1 MRRHLL
7 HWVPL
12 LVWASLI
19 SALSSIAA
27 STLDS
32 ASASVDRTTSTSFLT
47 NPRFV
52 HPAEYAVL
60 AILVV
65 RVVGAYAFRRG
76 ALLWITAMAI
86 TVVYGVADELH
97 QSFVPGRSS
106 SLNDVGFDAL
116 GALGGLVVAAAI
128 AMVSRL
134 VGTRRL

>member
-1 MRRHLL
+1 MRRHLF

-12 LVWASLI
+12 LAWASLI
-19 SALSSIAA
+19 SALSSLAA
-27 STLDS
+27 STVDS
-32 ASASVDRTTSTSFLT
+32 ASTSVDRTTSTSFLT
-47 NPRFV
+47 NPNFV

-86 TVVYGVADELH
+86 TVVYGVTDELH
-97 QSFVPGRSS
+97 QSFVPGRSP
-106 SLNDVGFDAL
+106 SLHDVGLDTL

-128 AMVSRL
+128 ATVWRRA
-134 VGTRRL
+134 TRRL